1 MVQALFD
8 RKILMDYLNSGFL
21 ADDPAVWMLYKL
33 LAIAMMNEDQ
43 KRASFSATPVFAELR
58 QLTNEIE
65 EARQYLILAGG
76 NQQNR
81 CFLLSS
87 YESVLLARTKAR
99 LVLRT
104 LTWKRTGRRPPVQMK
119 IWQIR

>member
-65 EARQYLILAGG
+65 EARQYLILSIACAHKGALG
-76 NQQNR
+76 VEDADLEKNGKTTARSDEN
-81 CFLLSS
+81 LAD
-87 YESVLLARTKAR
+87 SVST
-99 LVLRT
+99 
-104 LTWKRTGRRPPVQMK
+104 
-119 IWQIR
+119 